1 VAALEVL
8 ADLIAQIS
16 RPHPVRVA
24 IDGVDGAGKTT
35 LADELGPLF
44 ESRGRPVVRASID
57 GFHRPRADRHRRGD
71 RSPVGYFQDSFDL
84 EAVQEALL
92 APLGPGGT
100 RRYRPAVFDHVA
112 DAPVGTDPSLAA
124 ADAVLLF
131 DGVFLQ
137 RPELRD
143 HWDYCVFVAV
153 GFEETLR
160 RVSTRDAAIF
170 GSLEVVLS
178 RYRDR
183 YLPAQRRYL
192 ADVAPR
198 GRADAVLEN
207 DDPSRPRLLVRAQ
220 ARPNGPAVDKSAH
233 FWHEGQ
239 GR

>member
-1 VAALEVL
+1 M
-8 ADLIAQIS
+8 
-16 RPHPVRVA
+16 RVA
-24 IDGVDGAGKTT
+24 IEGVDGAGKTT
-35 LADELGPLF
+35 LADELGPLL
-44 ESRGRPVVRASID
+44 ERRGRPVVRASID
-57 GFHRPRADRHRRGD
+57 GFHQARADRYRRGD
-71 RSPVGYFQDSFDL
+71 RSPLGYFQDSFDL
-84 EAVQEALL
+84 EAVREALL

-100 RRYRPAVFDHVA
+100 RRYRQAVFDHVA
-112 DAPVGTDPSLAA
+112 DAPVRAVPGLAA

-143 HWDYCVFVAV
+143 HWDYCVYVDV

-170 GSLEVVLS
+170 GLPEVVLS

-192 ADVAPR
+192 AGVTPR
-198 GRADAVLEN
+198 ARADAVLEN
-207 DDPSRPRLLVRAQ
+207 DDPSRPRLLVRAN
-220 ARPNGPAVDKSAH
+220 ARPNGPAVDKSSH